1 MSEGERCVARAVA
14 RRRRWRAYRTRAGC
28 ITVER
33 PEARGRQTVRQNKCV
48 DRVNVLKRGDL
59 VLRISL
65 ADILREPDV
74 LERDTGLLV
83 EGLRGGNGR
92 LSHIALGIYDHAVV
106 GAG

>member
-1 MSEGERCVARAVA
+1 MSEGESCVACAVA

-28 ITVER
+28 VTVER
-33 PEARGRQTVRQNKCV
+33 PEARGRQAVGQNKRV
-48 DRVNVLKRGDL
+48 DGVDVLQSGDL
-59 VLRISL
+59 ILRISL
-65 ADILREPDV
+65 ADVLREPDV
-74 LERDTGLLV
+74 FERDSGLLI